1 MDKIVFL
8 GYVVGANGIQVDEEK
23 VQAIKSW
30 PTPKNA
36 SEVRSF
42 HGLASFYRRFVRN
55 FSTIAAPLNELVKK
69 NIIFNWGSE
78 QEKAL
83 NTLKEK
89 LTSAPILALP
99 DFSKAFEIECDASGL
114 GISAVLMQDK
124 RPIAYFSESLMVLLS
139 TILCMTRRCM
149 LW

>member
-30 PTPKNA
+30 PTTKNA
-36 SEVRSF
+36 SKVRRF
-42 HGLASFYRRFVRN
+42 HGLARFYSRFVRN

-78 QEKAL
+78 QERAF

-89 LTSAPILALP
+89 LTSAPVLALP
-99 DFSKAFEIECDASGL
+99 DFLKL
-114 GISAVLMQDK
+114 LRLNVMLLVL
-124 RPIAYFSESLMVLLS
+124 V
-139 TILCMTRRCM
+139 
-149 LW
+149 

>member
-1 MDKIVFL
+1 MFL
-8 GYVVGANGIQVDEEK
+8 GYVVGANGIQVDEQK

-42 HGLASFYRRFVRN
+42 YGLASFYYRLVRN
-55 FSTIAAPLNELVKK
+55 FNTIAAPLNELVKK

-78 QEKAL
+78 QERAF

-89 LTSAPILALP
+89 LTFAPVLALP
-99 DFSKAFEIECDASGL
+99 DFSKSFCD
-114 GISAVLMQDK
+114 
-124 RPIAYFSESLMVLLS
+124 
-139 TILCMTRRCM
+139 
-149 LW
+149 